1 MQVYDFVPSPSPS
14 TFAILSFYSDPRVQP
29 YGIQSFWLKD
39 RFLIE
44 VGWVGSWGTNGIW
57 GFIYFHKL
65 LTMSMRHVFNLGCAT
80 AGHSI
85 FLWLSTENLNTS
97 IGLLM
102 WQFIWRASWGFACF
116 FLLFLT
122 FFFLSLILFVKEQKV
137 FEHKKWQASHI
148 QPWAF
153 SSSAWFGAYIQ
164 ISF

>member
-1 MQVYDFVPSPSPS
+1 MQVYHFVPPHPSLHSNPHHHHHHLHH
-14 TFAILSFYSDPRVQP
+14 TQLYSDPWVQP

-44 VGWVGSWGTNGIW
+44 VGWVGNRGTNDIW

-116 FLLFLT
+116 FIISH
-122 FFFLSLILFVKEQKV
+122 FFFLSLILFVKEWKV
-137 FEHKKWQASHI
+137 F
-148 QPWAF
+148 
-153 SSSAWFGAYIQ
+153 
-164 ISF
+164 